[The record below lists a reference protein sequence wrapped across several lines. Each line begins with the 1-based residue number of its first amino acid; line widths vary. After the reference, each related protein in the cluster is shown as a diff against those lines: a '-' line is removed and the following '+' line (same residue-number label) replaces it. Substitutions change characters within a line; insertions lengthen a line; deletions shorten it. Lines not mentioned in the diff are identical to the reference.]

1 MTHARWQRQL
11 SAYVDGEL
19 TPHEAGEVEAH
30 LAQCESCKAELHR
43 LQSLKSLLGQLP
55 ERPVPETLWRSIR
68 AHLDRPQQSWIALVE
83 QWLRSTVRRPALA
96 AAAVALIAVLVAIP
110 LVRGRLERLRAAE
123 LGPELYIREH
133 ALASASDPFLDRA
146 YLGLL
151 ISDASLALVG
161 APREETK
168 ESR

>member
-19 TPHEAGEVEAH
+19 TLHEAGEVEAH
-30 LAQCESCKAELHR
+30 LAQCASCRAELER
-43 LQSLKSLLGQLP
+43 LQSLKSLLGRLP
-55 ERPVPETLWRSIR
+55 ERPVPETLWTSVR
-68 AHLDRPQQSWIALVE
+68 AQLDQPQQPWIATVE
-83 QWLRSTVRRPALA
+83 EWLRGVVRRPALTA
-96 AAAVALIAVLVAIP
+96 AALALVAIFVVIP

-133 ALASASDPFLDRA
+133 ALASAFDPFLDRA
-146 YLGLL
+146 YLGLI

>member
-1 MTHARWQRQL
+1 VTHARWLRQL

-30 LAQCESCKAELHR
+30 LAQCESCRAELDR
-43 LQSLKSLLGQLP
+43 LQSLKSLLGRLP
-55 ERPVPETLWRSIR
+55 ERPVPETLWTSVR
-68 AHLDRPQQSWIALVE
+68 AHLDQPQRSWIATLE
-83 QWLRSTVRRPALA
+83 EWLRGMVRRPALA
-96 AAAVALIAVLVAIP
+96 AAALAIVALFVAIP

-146 YLGLL
+146 YLGLI

-161 APREETK
+161 APREETQ